1 MKGKSLL
8 LLLFIFLVIES
19 RSQDKDAYF
28 IYKNNDTVTQV
39 DGVDYLIKLFKL
51 KRSQEKIENKKV
63 NFSFFSTDTEN
74 AGGRV
79 LVSSFN
85 ATFYLGDKENT
96 KNSTIYLIPYISF
109 NNQFGLELYPTI
121 WLEKNQ
127 QNLQLKILN
136 KIKIYSYENIYCF
149 LSVICNSHIFIGVCD
164 QFTIMLI

>member
-63 NFSFFSTDTEN
+63 NFSFFPTDTEN

-96 KNSTIYLIPYISF
+96 KNSTIYLIPYFSF
-109 NNQFGLELYPTI
+109 
-121 WLEKNQ
+121 
-127 QNLQLKILN
+127 
-136 KIKIYSYENIYCF
+136 
-149 LSVICNSHIFIGVCD
+149 
-164 QFTIMLI
+164 